1 MLNLSIIE
9 ESGSIISTEVE
20 SVTIPSVKGRFTV
33 FPNHAPLICVV
44 VPGELLYMKKGGGSK
59 EKYSVKGGI
68 ARIENNNIML
78 CIEQ

>member
-9 ESGSIISTEVE
+9 ESGKYTSAEVE

-33 FPNHAPLICVV
+33 FPNHAPIMCVV
-44 VPGELLYMKKGGGSK
+44 VPGEVQYVKKGGDSK
-59 EKYSVKGGI
+59 ERYSVRGGV

-78 CIEQ
+78 CLEQ